1 MMYILYQKEKE
12 TDSKQV
18 TDFFQIFEMC
28 KKKIVI
34 VNVLEHVGKKCQ
46 TSLLAGFAEFGTF
59 FSSKFAKG

>member
-18 TDFFQIFEMC
+18 TDFFSNFRNVQ
-28 KKKIVI
+28 KKIGI

-46 TSLLAGFAEFGTF
+46 TSILAGFTEFGTF